1 MLLKI
6 DCQNPDCGTT
16 YQIESAKIPLH
27 GGKLTCPK
35 CQQKINIP
43 PRGELEKATETPVAS
58 PVVSHQPAATQP
70 KQLPTLPRLEA
81 QKPVAPIVQKPDT
94 KPAATAVAA
103 AHTNGK
109 SPATSKIP
117 TFLVE
122 LRQVVEGLQSEV
134 AEIRSL
140 INNLDTNEQIA
151 ALRADIAAL
160 VESFAD
166 LSSSTGTAIPK
177 DPDDDNDTDNET
189 DDPPIEID
197 ETNLAIFAGWFS
209 EHNFS
214 LKDVRIP
221 QDVDGIYDRLAIELG
236 EKFDV
241 LSGVYEVIK
250 RYVNSGNYFHYQLQ
264 EYKPEDISVIV
275 NYCCKLTRYAFL
287 RSKYKSSNP
296 YNRRNRTIAAAP
308 QRNGKVVNFFTG
320 GWLERFV
327 YRQICNL
334 MEIVKVPYHAV
345 VNPQISSENGDANEL
360 DILFLV
366 NKQPLWIEC
375 KTNNY
380 QDHIQKY
387 ADLRRRMNIPRD
399 QAMLVVLGLDEK
411 LAADLT
417 DIWGL
422 TVLNE
427 KNFMEHIARVLRVLS
442 GKISEGTA
450 TDDDTDAE
458 G

>member
-6 DCQNPDCGTT
+6 DCQHPDCGTT

-27 GGKLTCPK
+27 GGKLTCRK
-35 CQQKINIP
+35 CKQKINIP
-43 PRGELEKATETPVAS
+43 PRSELEKAAETTVATPVLS
-58 PVVSHQPAATQP
+58 PKPAAA
-70 KQLPTLPRLEA
+70 KQEPSTPQSRPAA
-81 QKPVAPIVQKPDT
+81 QQPVATVVQKSET

-103 AHTNGK
+103 AHSNGK
-109 SPATSKIP
+109 SPATGKIP

-140 INNLDTNEQIA
+140 IRQQDTNEQIA

-166 LSSSTGTAIPK
+166 LSSDTGSAITGDPNEETAP
-177 DPDDDNDTDNET
+177 ET
-189 DDPPIEID
+189 EPDDPPIEMD

-209 EHNFS
+209 EHDFT

-236 EKFDV
+236 EKFDM

-264 EYKPEDISVIV
+264 EHKPEDISVIV

-320 GWLERFV
+320 GWLERYV

-387 ADLRRRMNIPRD
+387 ADLRKRMNIPRD
-399 QAMLVVLGLDEK
+399 QAMLVVLGLDDK

-427 KNFMEHIARVLRVLS
+427 KNFMEHVARVLRVLS
-442 GKISEGTA
+442 GKTAANGTA
-450 TDDDTDAE
+450 TDADADE
-458 G
+458 